1 MALELTNNV
10 EANGLEDQVEVR
22 QLIWGLNESSNEFDG
37 FDFNRWWWVVFLLIS
52 DFVSLSLSLS
62 LDCLISGM
70 VVGLIIWSVEVMAGF
85 FSVSMGVSHLLV
97 LCLCLFHKKIFG
109 FGWKFLGLNGG
120 GGGWVCVYV
129 CLLNVSHFSVWFE
142 RKSWFSRENVD
153 DCSRKIYEVDFLGK
167 MLMIVLGKFMRLV
180 GFVCVCVCF
189 IRKFLV
195 LGGNKKMLWWKS

>member
-22 QLIWGLNESSNEFDG
+22 QLIWGLDESSNEFDG

-52 DFVSLSLSLS
+52 DFVSLSLSL
-62 LDCLISGM
+62 DCLISGM

-85 FSVSMGVSHLLV
+85 FCVSVGVSHLLV

-129 CLLNVSHFSVWFE
+129 CLLNVSYFSVWFE

-180 GFVCVCVCF
+180 EFVVIVSWIGWICVCMF
-189 IRKFLV
+189 IL
-195 LGGNKKMLWWKS
+195 